1 MIRRASRWFPV
12 LAAVPAVVGCA
23 AQNGQAR
30 IDRLEQEK
38 AELQQKNYELKTQ
51 IAEKEAELDSLKAQ
65 PSSAPVATGDLAP
78 SKDLSDSG
86 IAIEG
91 GKLVLPDTVIFSS
104 GTCTLTANGKKTL
117 DKVAGY
123 LKANYPAARIHVMG
137 HTDTDPLK
145 RTRNVYGSLWDL
157 SGRRA
162 STVTQYL
169 VESTGV
175 DAQKI
180 FFSGFGENR
189 PKADN
194 KTTAGKAQ
202 NRRVEIAV
210 LQ

>member
-1 MIRRASRWFPV
+1 MIRRARRWFPV

-51 IAEKEAELDSLKAQ
+51 LAEKEAEVDALKGQ
-65 PSSAPVATGDLAP
+65 PAAAPVATGDLTP
-78 SKDLSDSG
+78 SQDLSDSG
-86 IAIEG
+86 IAIEN
-91 GKLVLPDTVIFSS
+91 GKLVLPDTVLFSS
-104 GTCTLTANGKKTL
+104 GTWTLTANGKKAL
-117 DKVAGY
+117 DKVSGY
-123 LKANYPAARIHVMG
+123 LRTNYPGARIHVLG
-137 HTDTDPLK
+137 HTDNDPIK
-145 RTRNVYGSLWDL
+145 RTRNVIGSNWDL

-169 VESTGV
+169 VETAGV

-194 KTTAGKAQ
+194 KTPAGKSQ